1 MASIDHIRN
10 GIIDK
15 LLSISNKNYLIAL
28 DHLVENSSSESDII
42 KLSKEQFLMLSL
54 SDEDIKNGRTIS
66 QDELD
71 KKDIE
76 WLKGQ

>member
-28 DHLVENSSSESDII
+28 DHLVENSSSENDII

-54 SDEDIKNGRTIS
+54 SDEDIKNERTIS
-66 QDELD
+66 QDDLD
-71 KKDIE
+71 KKDVE